1 MTVWHRLRNR
11 LDRLDEHWG
20 AGLAAALAV
29 PQASRLGLAWVPLLV
44 VLLVALLAGSP
55 LRQPLADGLH
65 DVALR
70 AVARQAHFHEV
81 LVIDIDDASL
91 RALRPRLGGWPYSRD
106 TYALAVSYLRE
117 LGARAIVLDIVL
129 TETREGDEALARTL
143 AERRDVVLAAAG
155 LRRSVGA
162 SPQEAASSERV
173 SLPAQADV
181 EATTWAGLSLPAE
194 PLLAALA
201 SRPGLGSV
209 GVISTPLDDDGVL
222 RRLPLVHVAEG
233 RLYPSLALAPQL
245 LEAEAAA
252 AALQRDEGWLQVGPR
267 RWPVDAEGRVGLRL
281 PSNPEAVPGLAFSSL
296 MVAALGL
303 SEGAGLKEAV
313 AGRTVFIGSSA
324 YMADEVRTPMGSLSG
339 STLLAAAHAALLR
352 GEVLRQAPAP
362 WSFALLGMAWLPS
375 LWLWL
380 RRRPVLVQDAL
391 ASLAALLGVLL
402 LGVGVLGLAQV
413 QLDLFLPIA
422 AVAFGFVIAT
432 GLQLHW
438 VGRANRQLAIE
449 RGVADAANRA
459 KSELLAH
466 VSHEIRTP
474 LTALLGVAE
483 LLQRTPLNAEQQRY
497 VEVFRSS
504 GLTLFELINDLLD
517 LAKAEAGQLG
527 LQAQPFSLCAVLAE
541 VQALMAER
549 AAAKGLI
556 LEWHADADLPERVL
570 GDRRRLAQV
579 LTNLVGNA
587 VKFTSEGRVSVEVRA
602 EPQGL
607 RFSVSDTGMGIP
619 ATELQRIFEPF
630 VQADS
635 GDTRAHGGT
644 GLGLSIASNLV
655 ERMGGRIAVDS
666 APGRGST
673 FSFCIPLPQVAES
686 AAAPAASAQASP
698 AASSAPMRVL
708 LTEDNDVKA
717 LLITAMLDGAGVEL
731 DRVGDGE
738 AAIECWRSRRHD
750 LVLMDVQM
758 PGMDGHAATR
768 EIRRIEAAEG
778 WPATPVYALTAY
790 AFADDAQRS
799 LEAGCTGHLT
809 KPVSRDTLLAAVE
822 ACRPR
827 RSSTPR

>member
-1 MTVWHRLRNR
+1 VTAWHRLRNH

-29 PQASRLGLAWVPLLV
+29 PPASRLGLVWVPLLAMA
-44 VLLVALLAGSP
+44 LVALLAASP

-65 DVALR
+65 DAALR
-70 AVARQAHFHEV
+70 AVAREAHYREV
-81 LVIDIDDASL
+81 LVVDIDDASL

-117 LGARAIVLDIVL
+117 LGAQAIVLDIVL
-129 TETREGDEALARTL
+129 TESREGDAALARAL
-143 AERRDVVLAAAG
+143 AERQDVVLAAAG
-155 LRRSVGA
+155 LRRSASA
-162 SPQEAASSERV
+162 SPQEAASREHV
-173 SLPAQADV
+173 SLPARAG
-181 EATTWAGLSLPAE
+181 EAATTWAGISLPSG

-209 GVISTPLDDDGVL
+209 GVISTPLDDDGLL

-233 RLYPSLALAPQL
+233 RLFPSLALAPQL
-245 LEAEAAA
+245 LAAEAAA
-252 AALQRDEGWLQVGPR
+252 STLQRDEGSLQIGTR

-281 PSNPEAVPGLAFSSL
+281 PSNADAVPGLAFSSL

-362 WSFALLGMAWLPS
+362 WSLALLGMALLPS
-375 LWLWL
+375 VWLWL

-391 ASLAALLGVLL
+391 ASVAALLAVLL

-422 AVAFGFVIAT
+422 AVVFGFVIAT
-432 GLQLHW
+432 GLQLRW
-438 VGRANRQLAIE
+438 VGQANRQLAIE

-497 VEVFRSS
+497 VEVFHRS

-517 LAKAEAGQLG
+517 LAKAEAGQLA
-527 LQAQPFSLCAVLAE
+527 LQAQPFSLPALLAE
-541 VQALMAER
+541 VQALMADR
-549 AAAKGLI
+549 AAAKGLA
-556 LEWHADADLPERVL
+556 LDWHAGADLPDRVL

-587 VKFTSEGRVSVEVRA
+587 VKFTAEGRVSVEVRSESA
-602 EPQGL
+602 GL
-607 RFSVSDTGMGIP
+607 RFSVGDTGVGI
-619 ATELQRIFEPF
+619 AEAELQRIFEPF
-630 VQADS
+630 VQAGG
-635 GDTRAHGGT
+635 GDARAPGGT
-644 GLGLSIASNLV
+644 GLGLSIAGNLV
-655 ERMGGRIAVDS
+655 ERMGGRITVDS
-666 APGRGST
+666 VPGRGST
-673 FSFCIPLPQVAES
+673 FSFCIPLPQVAEP
-686 AAAPAASAQASP
+686 AAAPQASSP
-698 AASSAPMRVL
+698 ASPSTTSAPMRVL
-708 LTEDNDVKA
+708 LTEDNDVNA
-717 LLITAMLDGAGVEL
+717 LLITAMLDGAGVEI
-731 DRVGDGE
+731 DRVEDGE
-738 AAIECWRSRRHD
+738 AAIECWRRRRHD
-750 LVLMDVQM
+750 LVLMDIQM

-790 AFADDAQRS
+790 AYADDAQRS
-799 LEAGCTGHLT
+799 VEAGCTGHLT
-809 KPVSRDTLLAAVE
+809 KPVSRETLLATVQ
-822 ACRPR
+822 ACRP
-827 RSSTPR
+827 SPAPPPR